1 MLIIGAKG
9 FAKEVLEVFLQ
20 LKKTENLVFYD
31 DVNTEIGDY
40 LYDSF
45 PILKNEKE
53 VVDHF
58 ERFGNEFTIGIGSP
72 ILRYKLHQ
80 KFISLG
86 GVFCSTISP
95 LALISSYDVKIG
107 TGSNILMHSVFSNS
121 ISLGIGCLV
130 YYNAIIT
137 HDCTIGQFVEISPA
151 AVLLGNCKVGS
162 FSHIGANATI
172 MPNVIIGKNVV
183 VGAGAVVT
191 KDVPDNTVVAGIP
204 AKVIKELKALNENY
218 L

>member
-9 FAKEVLEVFLQ
+9 FAKEVLEVFVQ

-58 ERFGNEFTIGIGSP
+58 ERFGSEFTIGIGSP
-72 ILRYKLHQ
+72 ILRYKLYK
-80 KFISLG
+80 KFIKIG
-86 GVFCSTISP
+86 GVFCSSISP

-107 TGSNILMHSVFSNS
+107 TGSNILMNSVFSNS

-130 YYNAIIT
+130 YCNAIIT
-137 HDCTIGQFVEISPA
+137 HDCAIGQFVEISPA

-162 FSHIGANATI
+162 FSQIGANATI

-204 AKVIKELKALNENY
+204 AKLIKELKPLNENY